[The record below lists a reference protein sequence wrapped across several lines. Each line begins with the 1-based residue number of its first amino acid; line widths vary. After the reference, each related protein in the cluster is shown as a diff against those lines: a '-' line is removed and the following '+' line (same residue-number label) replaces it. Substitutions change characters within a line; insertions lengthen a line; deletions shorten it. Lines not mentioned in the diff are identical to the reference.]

1 MMFLSSTRPSRSQG
15 SALILT
21 VFILVVVAFLALMMM
36 KNQLKVSTHTV
47 TAVMGTRTNM
57 AAQSAIQMD
66 ISAFYM
72 SNAGSCFTAQKAPVT
87 YNFKGDGLSQC
98 RATVTCST
106 NGTLDS
112 GIVVHQL
119 ESTAQCKFG
128 STTLQRIIEV
138 GIRDAN

>member
-1 MMFLSSTRPSRSQG
+1 MMFLSSTRPKHSQG

-36 KNQLKVSTHTV
+36 KNQQKINTHTV
-47 TAVMGTRTNM
+47 TAIMGTRTNM
-57 AAQSAIQMD
+57 AAQSGMQLD

-72 SNAGSCFTAQKAPVT
+72 SGEGSCFVPKNTAVT
-87 YNFKGDGLSQC
+87 YSFEGDGLSQC
-98 RATVTCST
+98 SASVTCST
-106 NGTLDS
+106 NGKLDS

-119 ESTAQCKFG
+119 VSTAQCKFG